1 MSDRREA
8 QTTAGAA
15 VLFRKDCEGPPLERA
30 NRPSS
35 PRDSPTE
42 SGTIFGGGELSGIEF
57 EERRDTGKLDDVQTL
72 CSPTREFK
80 IAATGQKYAE
90 TLLRV
95 EGVF

>member
-1 MSDRREA
+1 MRQSCF
-8 QTTAGAA
+8 QKTAKAP
-15 VLFRKDCEGPPLERA
+15 RERA

-42 SGTIFGGGELSGIEF
+42 SWTIFGGGELSGIEF